1 MTKLGDV
8 AKGVLIFCCG
18 YYLLMAA
25 GQAASGQTAIATFMF
40 AGFLI
45 PLSMVIHGHVKD
57 KKGKVNKD
65 KTALTATNN

>member
-1 MTKLGDV
+1 
-8 AKGVLIFCCG
+8 
-18 YYLLMAA
+18 MAA

-45 PLSMVIHGHVKD
+45 PLSMVIHGHIKD

>member
-1 MTKLGDV
+1 
-8 AKGVLIFCCG
+8 
-18 YYLLMAA
+18 MAA
-25 GQAASGQTAIATFMF
+25 GQAACGQTAIATFMF

-45 PLSMVIHGHVKD
+45 PLSMVIHGHIKD